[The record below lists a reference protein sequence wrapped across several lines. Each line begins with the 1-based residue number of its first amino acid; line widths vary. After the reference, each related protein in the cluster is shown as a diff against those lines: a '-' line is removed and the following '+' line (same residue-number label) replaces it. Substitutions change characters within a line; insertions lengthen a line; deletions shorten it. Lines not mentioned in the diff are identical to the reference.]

1 MGSRLLSPQGQ
12 TGAWC
17 TFLYLSKVFV
27 NCAKSSVWLCLYCY
41 IIVTIAKVARKVSQ
55 ILNPKWYI
63 LNGQQSNIKGTYFAG
78 PLLILQHWKGK
89 SQLSKVHDFMGRPA
103 ALVGRKSTQPKK
115 SCCLIKDNL
124 YPQRP
129 KWLLPIRLEIEE
141 SGQHKDQGQPR

>member
-1 MGSRLLSPQGQ
+1 MFFFHIDDCSFTGWLSWGQVTSAERRRGWAQGCYLHKARQ
-12 TGAWC
+12 VHDAL
-17 TFLYLSKVFV
+17 FFIYLSKVFV

-89 SQLSKVHDFMGRPA
+89 SQLSKVQDFMGRPA
-103 ALVGRKSTQPKK
+103 ALVGRNSFSFSVWRTGKA
-115 SCCLIKDNL
+115 D
-124 YPQRP
+124 
-129 KWLLPIRLEIEE
+129 
-141 SGQHKDQGQPR
+141 